1 MPIAIQTASLK
12 KLLLEELPLRME
24 ASVEAMDELL
34 MEGIP
39 HEVLDGLRQLPV
51 TDFKKLSEM
60 PQMKLFFE
68 ADWSYVLHALRLLKA
83 QGKDDDLLDYFI
95 RFDATT
101 ECIARLFKMSK
112 DAVIQRRHLM
122 NQEPLKGR
130 PVKPKEADFSL
141 INTFWYRSKQSHP
154 GTPERERLYECHRSC
169 AQHLSIGTMVNC
181 IAEMAELHDTPVPAI
196 ALNMRKR

>member
-68 ADWSYVLHALRLLKA
+68 ADWSYVLHALRHLKA
-83 QGKDDDLLDYFI
+83 QNADDNL
-95 RFDATT
+95 
-101 ECIARLFKMSK
+101 LFKMSK

-122 NQEPLKGR
+122 NREPLKGR
-130 PVKPKEADFSL
+130 PVKPNEAEFNA
-141 INTFWYRSKQSHP
+141 INELWYRSKQSHP
-154 GTPERERLYECHRSC
+154 ETSERERIHDCHRSC

-181 IAEMAELHDTPVPAI
+181 IAEMAELHDAAATAVASS
-196 ALNMRKR
+196 MRKR

>member
-68 ADWSYVLHALRLLKA
+68 ADWSYVLHALRHLKA
-83 QGKDDDLLDYFI
+83 QNADDNLLDYFI
-95 RFDATT
+95 KFDATT

-122 NQEPLKGR
+122 NREPLKGR
-130 PVKPKEADFSL
+130 PVKPNEAEFNA
-141 INTFWYRSKQSHP
+141 INELWYRSKQSQP
-154 GTPERERLYECHRSC
+154 ETSERERIHDCHRSC

-181 IAEMAELHDTPVPAI
+181 IAEMAELHDAPAP
-196 ALNMRKR
+196 AVASSMRKR